1 MKNVLGII
9 FFILF
14 CNLASAADKYEGAGE
29 LKLGDPDIN
38 VFMDYIK
45 PPAGQVP
52 MIFLVLSENGKAI
65 WSTYWYCGE
74 GNCQTSNKN
83 RASIM
88 CTQDAEKFY
97 KRTITEECKIFA
109 RRRTIVWKN
118 GINTGKGK
126 VSRVKSRW
134 KKNEVM
140 AKLEELGFLG
150 NSTSSID
157 TTKPKI
163 TEKKKEN
170 KKSDDI
176 ASQINS
182 LKKLLDDGVISKEE
196 FKKAKKK
203 ILN

>member
-1 MKNVLGII
+1 MKNVLRII

-14 CNLASAADKYEGAGE
+14 CNLASAADKYEGTGE

-38 VFMDYIK
+38 IFMDYIK

-52 MIFLVLSENGKAI
+52 MAFLVLSENGKAI
-65 WSTYWYCGE
+65 WSTYWYCPE
-74 GNCQTSNKN
+74 GNCQTLNKSK
-83 RASIM
+83 ASIM

-97 KRTITEECKIFA
+97 ERTITEECKIFA

-118 GINTGKGK
+118 GINIGKGK

-134 KKNEVM
+134 KKNEVT

-163 TEKKKEN
+163 TKKKKEN

-176 ASQINS
+176 VSQINS

>member
-1 MKNVLGII
+1 MKKILKII
-9 FFILF
+9 FLILF
-14 CNLASAADKYEGAGE
+14 CNLASAADKYEGVGE
-29 LKLGDPDIN
+29 LKLGDADISI
-38 VFMDYIK
+38 FMDYIK

-52 MIFLVLSENGKAI
+52 MAFLVLSENGKAI
-65 WSTYWYCGE
+65 WSTYWYCPE
-74 GNCQTSNKN
+74 GNCQTLNKS

-88 CTQDAEKFY
+88 CTQDAEKYY

-118 GINTGKGK
+118 GINIGKGK

-134 KKNEVM
+134 KKNDVM

-150 NSTSSID
+150 DSTSSID

-163 TEKKKEN
+163 TKKKKEN
-170 KKSDDI
+170 KESDDI

-196 FKKAKKK
+196 FDKAKKK

>member
-1 MKNVLGII
+1 MKNVLRII

-14 CNLASAADKYEGAGE
+14 CNISSAADKYEGTGE

-38 VFMDYIK
+38 IFMDYIK

-52 MIFLVLSENGKAI
+52 MAFLVLSENGKAI
-65 WSTYWYCGE
+65 WSTYWYCPE
-74 GNCQTSNKN
+74 GNCQTLNKSQ
-83 RASIM
+83 ASIM

-97 KRTITEECKIFA
+97 ERTITEECKIFA
-109 RRRTIVWKN
+109 TKRTIVWKN
-118 GINTGKGK
+118 GINIGKGK

-134 KKNEVM
+134 KKNEVT

-163 TEKKKEN
+163 TKKKKEN

-176 ASQINS
+176 VSQINS